1 MNKLIATGREKI
13 FLKNFYIFKIES
25 FYIRALL
32 EIQEFQS
39 IIKKS

>member
-1 MNKLIATGREKI
+1 MNKLIVISREKI

-32 EIQEFQS
+32 EVQEVQS